1 MASYYSILRFVN
13 NPLSDESIALGLVV
27 LADDSAYSTGQLKIT
42 KPAQALFRL
51 SETKVDFAKKLN
63 PASAKLLTFSL
74 AQLHQFFKQDLAD
87 QSYQLLTFPV
97 RVQQDFIE
105 RLSRYNNGLLQ
116 FTKPVYIESDQLTTA
131 FSRYFNRFIEL
142 DTPAKAGIDNQVS
155 SRLKQRMQRDF
166 YEPLRGT
173 IDVDYTLRKRQLPA
187 LYFDYHLDGIG
198 VNGAM
203 YAVKAIDLN
212 ANHHLDTIQRE
223 LSEFESVID
232 RLNRFAKERKIVGQP
247 IYYLVVDPYEGDNR
261 DRKELYEIL
270 QSTPQ
275 FKLTTSVKLREI
287 ADRFRQKQVR
297 KFSEKLVE

>member
-1 MASYYSILRFVN
+1 MAGYYSILRFVN

-27 LADDSAYSTGQLKIT
+27 LADGSAQALGQVRGS

-51 SETKVDFAKKLN
+51 SEAKVEFAKKLN
-63 PASAKLLTFSL
+63 PSSAKLLTFSL

-97 RVQQDFIE
+97 RVQQEFIE

-116 FTKPVYIESDQLTTA
+116 FSEPTYIESDQLITA
-131 FSRYFNRFIEL
+131 FSRYFDRFIESNSQPKISG
-142 DTPAKAGIDNQVS
+142 DSQTDN
-155 SRLKQRMQRDF
+155 RLKQRMQRDF

-232 RLNRFAKERKIVGQP
+232 RLNRFARQHDIKGVPG
-247 IYYLVVDPYEGDNR
+247 YYLIVDPYEGDNK
-261 DRKELYEIL
+261 DRKELYDII

-275 FKLTTSVKLREI
+275 FKVTTSTKLREI
-287 ADRFRQKQVR
+287 AERFRAKKVR
-297 KFSEKLVE
+297 KFSEKLIE

>member
-1 MASYYSILRFVN
+1 MAGYYSILRFVN
-13 NPLSDESIALGLVV
+13 NPLSNESIALGLVV
-27 LADDSAYSTGQLKIT
+27 LADSAHTAGQVRAD

-51 SETKVDFAKKLN
+51 SETKVEFAKKLN

-87 QSYQLLTFPV
+87 QTYQLLTFPV
-97 RVQQDFIE
+97 RVQQDFVE
-105 RLSRYNNGLLQ
+105 RLSSYNNGILQ
-116 FTKPVYIESDQLTTA
+116 FTKPNYIDSEQLTDA
-131 FSRYFNRFIEL
+131 FSRYFDRFIESNIP
-142 DTPAKAGIDNQVS
+142 TKAGVDNQAG
-155 SRLKQRMQRDF
+155 SRLEQRMQHDF

-212 ANHHLDTIQRE
+212 ANHHLDTIERE
-223 LSEFESVID
+223 LSEFENVID
-232 RLNRFAKERKIVGQP
+232 RLNRFAKTHNIKGVP
-247 IYYLVVDPYEGDNR
+247 DYYLVVDPYEGDNK
-261 DRKELYEIL
+261 DRKELYDIL

-275 FKLTTSVKLREI
+275 FKLTTSAKLREI
-287 ADRFRQKQVR
+287 AERFRLKKVR
-297 KFSEKLVE
+297 KFSEKLTE